1 VGATKRW
8 WMCKLRRVARSHQ
21 ILLLVMAAKVLVT
34 SIRAKTRRCRSSQIP
49 PPPANKF
56 KPQAKRS
63 AAKEDED
70 RKKSMKNEEEEHVF
84 VGEKEVPPIKEEDKA
99 PVEPVSIPIKSRL
112 PPPDEK

>member
-1 VGATKRW
+1 MMDVQTSKSGPKSSDT
-8 WMCKLRRVARSHQ
+8 
-21 ILLLVMAAKVLVT
+21 AAGDGGEMPVKST
-34 SIRAKTRRCRSSQIP
+34 RAKTGRCRSSQIP